1 MRHKLYLQ
9 IYFAFL
15 GGLILF
21 ALLAGLA
28 WKTLSEGNEPARF
41 KAGLSLL
48 VSQSLP
54 INESP
59 ELLQPRLQEL
69 AKTFEVTLSL
79 YNRDNKHVASTGS
92 PLPLPKSRH
101 NWGHDHDRE
110 NFSLRLDDG
119 RWLVVSHQS
128 GNFPMPLIII
138 ILLFAVLGM
147 AAYPIAKRLTCR
159 LEQLQTQVD
168 AFGQGN
174 LKARAAI
181 TGKDEIATLAK
192 RFNHTAERIE
202 KLIEAQKHI
211 LSGASH
217 ELRSPLTRMRMAIEL
232 MQNDSIDSTKAKLET
247 DIAELD
253 DLVDELL
260 MASKLDAGS
269 SEKQLEQIDLLAL
282 AAEVGINYRAEIS
295 GVPTFV
301 MGDELMLRRLLRNLL
316 ENGSRY
322 AVNAPVSVTVESRD
336 NSALIRVC
344 DDGPGIDEM
353 EQKRI
358 FEPFYQAR
366 TGKGNHGS
374 IGLGLSLVRKIAC
387 QHHGGVRY
395 VSEHQDGACFEVSL
409 RQDQNMAAPK

>member
-28 WKTLSEGNEPARF
+28 WKTLSEGDEPARF

-54 INESP
+54 IHESP
-59 ELLQPRLQEL
+59 ELLQPRLTKL
-69 AKTFEVTLSL
+69 AETFEVTLSL
-79 YNRDNKHVASTGS
+79 YSRDSKHIASTSS

-101 NWGHDHDRE
+101 EWGHDHDRE

-128 GNFPMPLIII
+128 GHLPMPLLVIV
-138 ILLFAVLGM
+138 LLLTVLGM

-174 LKARAAI
+174 LKARALI

-192 RFNHTAERIE
+192 RFNYTAERIE

-232 MQNDSIDSTKAKLET
+232 MQIDSIESTKTKLEA

-269 SEKQLEQIDLLAL
+269 AEKQFGPIDLLAL
-282 AAEVGINYRAEIS
+282 AAEVASAYDAEVSGDQIS
-295 GVPTFV
+295 I
-301 MGDELMLRRLLRNLL
+301 MGDETMLRRLLRNLL
-316 ENGSRY
+316 ENAKRY
-322 AVNAPVSVTVESRD
+322 ALKKPITVAVSGS
-336 NSALIRVC
+336 SGAAIIRVC
-344 DDGPGIDEM
+344 DDGPGIPET
-353 EQKRI
+353 ERKEI
-358 FEPFYQAR
+358 FEPFYQPR
-366 TGKGNHGS
+366 INGLPQGS
-374 IGLGLSLVRKIAC
+374 IGLGLSLVRKIAM
-387 QHHGGVRY
+387 QHGGDVKY
-395 VSEHQDGACFEVSL
+395 IDAQSSGACFEVSIRTTSQQPL
-409 RQDQNMAAPK
+409 

>member
-48 VSQSLP
+48 VSQLLP
-54 INESP
+54 VNEPP
-59 ELLQPRLQEL
+59 ELLQPRLAKL
-69 AKTFEVTLSL
+69 AKTFEVRLSL
-79 YNRDNKHVASTGS
+79 YARDSKHIVSSSA

-101 NWGHDHDRE
+101 EWGHDYDSE

-128 GNFPMPLIII
+128 GHFPMPLIVIVM
-138 ILLFAVLGM
+138 LFAVLGM

-159 LEQLQTQVD
+159 LEQLQAQVD

-181 TGKDEIATLAK
+181 TGRDEIATLAK

-232 MQNDSIDSTKAKLET
+232 MQSNAIESTKTKLEA

-269 SEKQLEQIDLLAL
+269 SEKQFEQIDLLAL
-282 AAEVGINYRAEIS
+282 AAEVASAYDAEVSGDRIS
-295 GVPTFV
+295 M
-301 MGDELMLRRLLRNLL
+301 MGDETMLRRLLRNLL
-316 ENGSRY
+316 ENAQRY
-322 AVNAPVSVTVESRD
+322 TIKKQITLTL
-336 NSALIRVC
+336 SASPETAIISVC
-344 DDGPGIDEM
+344 DDGPGIPEAERKD
-353 EQKRI
+353 I
-358 FEPFYQAR
+358 FEPFYQPR
-366 TGKGNHGS
+366 IDGQPQGS
-374 IGLGLSLVRKIAC
+374 IGLGLSLVRKIAM
-387 QHHGGVRY
+387 QHGGDVKY
-395 VSEHQDGACFEVSL
+395 SDGQSNGACFEVTMQRGS
-409 RQDQNMAAPK
+409 DD

>member
-54 INESP
+54 INESA
-59 ELLQPRLQEL
+59 ELLQPRLQKL
-69 AKTFEVTLSL
+69 AETFEVRLSL
-79 YNRDNKHVASTGS
+79 YGRDSKHVASTS
-92 PLPLPKSRH
+92 SRLPLPKSRLE
-101 NWGHDHDRE
+101 WGHDHDRQ

-119 RWLVVSHQS
+119 RWLVVSHQG
-128 GNFPMPLIII
+128 GNFPMPLLVIV
-138 ILLFAVLGM
+138 LLFAVLGI

-159 LEQLQTQVD
+159 LEQLQQQVD

-174 LKARAAI
+174 LKARVTI
-181 TGKDEIATLAK
+181 TGKDEIATLAQ

-202 KLIEAQKHI
+202 KLIDAQKHI

-232 MQNDSIDSTKAKLET
+232 LQSDSIEATKTKLES
-247 DIAELD
+247 DISELD

-269 SEKQLEQIDLLAL
+269 SEKQFEQIDLLAL
-282 AAEVGINYRAEIS
+282 AAEVASVYDAEVSGDQIS
-295 GVPTFV
+295 L
-301 MGDELMLRRLLRNLL
+301 MGDEMMLRRLLRNLL
-316 ENGSRY
+316 ENAKRY
-322 AVNAPVSVTVESRD
+322 ATDSPIIVSVTGNQ
-336 NSALIRVC
+336 NSAIIKVC
-344 DDGPGIDEM
+344 DDGPGIPEL
-353 EQKRI
+353 EREKI
-358 FEPFYQAR
+358 FAPFYQPR
-366 TGKGNHGS
+366 LTTNPQGS
-374 IGLGLSLVRKIAC
+374 IGLGLSLVRKIAR
-387 QHHGGVRY
+387 QHHGDVRY
-395 VSEHQDGACFEVSL
+395 VPGHLGGACFEVTIPQKPL
-409 RQDQNMAAPK
+409 

>member
-59 ELLQPRLQEL
+59 ELLQPRLQGL

-79 YNRDNKHVASTGS
+79 YNRDSKHVVSTGS

-101 NWGHDHDRE
+101 NWGHDHDRD

-128 GNFPMPLIII
+128 GHFPMPLLVIV
-138 ILLFAVLGM
+138 LLFAVLGI

-174 LKARAAI
+174 LKARASI
-181 TGKDEIATLAK
+181 TGKDEIAILAK

-232 MQNDSIDSTKAKLET
+232 MQSDSIESSKTKLEA

-260 MASKLDAGS
+260 LASKLDAGS
-269 SEKQLEQIDLLAL
+269 AGTQFEKIDLLAL
-282 AAEVGINYRAEIS
+282 AAEVASIYDAEVSGDQIS
-295 GVPTFV
+295 I
-301 MGDELMLRRLLRNLL
+301 MGDETMLRRLLRNLL
-316 ENGSRY
+316 QNAQRY
-322 AVNAPVSVTVESRD
+322 AVEKQITVFVSD
-336 NSALIRVC
+336 NSESATIKVC
-344 DDGPGIDEM
+344 DDGPGIPEAERID
-353 EQKRI
+353 I
-358 FEPFYQAR
+358 FEPFYQPR
-366 TGKGNHGS
+366 IDGHSQGS
-374 IGLGLSLVRKIAC
+374 IGLGLSLVRKIAM
-387 QHHGGVRY
+387 QHGGDVNY
-395 VSEHQDGACFEVSL
+395 IDGQSGGACFEVTIK
-409 RQDQNMAAPK
+409 RGIYD